1 MENNKLNNNHID
13 QIENENEEEVLKRI
27 MDDADPE
34 ERKFIMRKLSVT
46 KSGPL
51 PEAQEFKDYEKA
63 LPGAGDRIL
72 KMAEKE
78 QENRIELTK
87 REQTKYYESNDKLT
101 LIGVI
106 SSTIVS
112 VCGIAGS
119 VILGVMGQPWASGLI
134 GVLSL
139 GSIVANILKA
149 TSHNSE

>member
-51 PEAQEFKDYEKA
+51 PEAQEFNDYEKA

-78 QENRIELTK
+78 QENSNYFLHSPTGVCF
-87 REQTKYYESNDKLT
+87 YVHLYEG
-101 LIGVI
+101 IVI
-106 SSTIVS
+106 
-112 VCGIAGS
+112 
-119 VILGVMGQPWASGLI
+119 
-134 GVLSL
+134 
-139 GSIVANILKA
+139 K
-149 TSHNSE
+149 